1 MNWLRSLDWTGGM
14 HLLAQAAP
22 EGAEPAPAG
31 GAGGAP
37 AGPGSLTE
45 VLLSPFNFMLMIFV
59 LFFLI
64 VLWPQQRQ
72 MKAQQRALAE
82 ALSNLK
88 KNDRVI
94 TTGGIHGTVV
104 QTAPDAGT
112 VTLRIDE
119 TSGAKMTV
127 GREAIARVVSS
138 EAKTS

>member
-1 MNWLRSLDWTGGM
+1 MNWVRSLDWTNAIP
-14 HLLAQAAP
+14 LLAQAAP
-22 EGAEPAPAG
+22 EGAELPPEG
-31 GAGGAP
+31 GAEAP
-37 AGPGSLTE
+37 PSSLTQ

-82 ALSNLK
+82 ALANLK
-88 KNDRVI
+88 KNDRVV

-104 QTAPDAGT
+104 QTAPEAGT

-119 TSGAKMTV
+119 GSGAKMTV
-127 GREAIARVVSS
+127 SREAIARVLTS
-138 EAKTS
+138 EAKSN

>member
-1 MNWLRSLDWTGGM
+1 M

-22 EGAEPAPAG
+22 EGAELPPEGGVAAAP
-31 GAGGAP
+31 
-37 AGPGSLTE
+37 STLTE

-94 TTGGIHGTVV
+94 TTGGVHGVV
-104 QTAPDAGT
+104 IQTAPEAGT

-119 TSGAKMTV
+119 GSGAKMTV
-127 GREAIARVVSS
+127 SREAIARVVTS
-138 EAKTS
+138 EAKSN